1 MAIASALE
9 LHFSADPALP
19 RPGEEVSL
27 ADLVQVALLDR
38 ALTAIDEGTQ
48 GSTIW
53 RVYFASAAER
63 DRAEGALGP
72 AFATRGVAFAPIDVE
87 DEGWAAKSQASLTA
101 VRVGRI
107 VVTPPWDPAAS
118 LVDSDGVITIVILP
132 SMGFGTAHHATTRL
146 CLQAL
151 QALDLR
157 GHSVL
162 DVGTGSGVLALAA
175 KRLGAAQVL
184 GIDDDADAI
193 TAARDSLALNPGVD
207 VTLGVVDLRQSHLRT
222 ADVVSARTP
231 RMAGVPRRCH
241 VPSSPW
247 CKSCVAPRRARR
259 RAGQARRPRIP
270 GVFCGRSNAA
280 SADGTPVEC
289 SRTCTADCQDRRQAP
304 ALEFDH
310 ESGP

>member
-9 LHFSADPALP
+9 LHFSANPALP

-27 ADLVQVALLDR
+27 ADLVQVALLDW

-53 RVYFASAAER
+53 RVYFASPAER
-63 DRAEGALGP
+63 DRAEGVLGP
-72 AFATRGVAFAPIDVE
+72 AFAPQGVAFAPIDVE

-222 ADVVSARTP
+222 ADVVTANLTGGLLIAAAPVLMRLGRRLILSGFLTHEREDVLTAFSGFTVEDAGQEGDWCSATLVRTP
-231 RMAGVPRRCH
+231 DTH
-241 VPSSPW
+241 
-247 CKSCVAPRRARR
+247 
-259 RAGQARRPRIP
+259 
-270 GVFCGRSNAA
+270 
-280 SADGTPVEC
+280 
-289 SRTCTADCQDRRQAP
+289 
-304 ALEFDH
+304 
-310 ESGP
+310 